1 MKKAFLFA
9 AAIALTLAS
18 CGNKTQ
24 QGAAAEGDSTAV
36 ENTETA
42 AEGAAA
48 ALTGETQQS
57 VEQITAELQKAIEA
71 KDSKAATTA
80 LSQLQAKYQELVS
93 AGKLDEAKA
102 YGEAIKKVVSDNAET
117 LKSVANGNTTVSTLI
132 DGINSLPTAAN
143 TTAEQAQAA
152 AKAISN
158 APAAVKEAAANAASE
173 AVSNA
178 KQAAKDKANEEVQKA
193 SDKANAAVDNAKKKA
208 NEKAEEAK
216 QKAANAAGAAAGKAL
231 KGLGL

>member
-9 AAIALTLAS
+9 AAIALTMAS

-24 QGAAAEGDSTAV
+24 QGTAAEGDSTAV
-36 ENTETA
+36 ENNEATTD
-42 AEGAAA
+42 GAATP
-48 ALTGETQQS
+48 LTGETQQT
-57 VEQITAELQKAIEA
+57 VEQITTQLQKAIEA

-80 LSQLQAKYQELVS
+80 LTQLQTKYQELVN

-117 LKSVANGNTTVSTLI
+117 LKNVASGNATVSSLI

-158 APAAVKEAAANAASE
+158 APAAVKEAAANAANE
-173 AVSNA
+173 AVNNA
-178 KQAAKDKANEEVQKA
+178 KQAAKDKAAEEVQKA
-193 SDKANAAVDNAKKKA
+193 SNKASNAVDNAKQKA
-208 NEKAEEAK
+208 NEKVEEAK